1 MGDCCLNIHGIGLT
15 GLGDVVYEVN
25 TTLNGEYPYYTFY
38 DGVNTIDIVYDE
50 EELLWDL
57 ISGEETLATS
67 EFSGN
72 QSCPDG
78 LQFSYSVIGRDGADY
93 TYTVYQIP
101 CDLTPVPPIIE
112 YPIECLQEACR
123 NKNLLNKQKRA
134 LAEDIAGISKK
145 EIFGF
150 KCGDAWE
157 NIFMRNLIIHALS
170 CMPTGVLSVE
180 KEKCLIGK
188 LTDKCNC

>member
-1 MGDCCLNIHGIGLT
+1 MDRNCCLNIHGIGLT
-15 GLGDVVYEVN
+15 EVGDVIYEVN
-25 TTLNGEYPYYTFY
+25 TTLNGSYPNYTFY
-38 DGVNTIDIVYDE
+38 DGMDTLYISYDE
-50 EELLWDL
+50 EVSLWYL
-57 ISGEETLATS
+57 NGEIETLAS
-67 EFSGN
+67 AEFSGN
-72 QSCPDG
+72 QYCPDG
-78 LQFSYSVIGRDGADY
+78 LQFSFNIGDEGPNY

-101 CDLTPVPPIIE
+101 CVLTPTPPIIE
-112 YPIECLQEACR
+112 YPVECLQEACR
-123 NKNLLNKQKRA
+123 NKNLFNKHKRM
-134 LAEDIAGISKK
+134 LAEDIAAISKK

-157 NIFMRNLIIHALS
+157 NIFMRNMIIHALS